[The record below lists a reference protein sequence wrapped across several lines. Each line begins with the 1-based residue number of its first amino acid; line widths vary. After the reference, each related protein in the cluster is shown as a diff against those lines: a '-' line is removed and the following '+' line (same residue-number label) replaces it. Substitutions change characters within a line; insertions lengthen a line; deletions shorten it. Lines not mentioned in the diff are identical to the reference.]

1 MLTSMR
7 SRTAS
12 AGNGLITSRNSPGVQ
27 SPKISER
34 FRIRKIRG
42 RVQGGS
48 AERSGKCYPYRKRK
62 AKSSNAEGAMVT
74 RNFWPIDASKS
85 QMAPLRSKLD
95 LGYTSPIGSSIE
107 QLETA
112 PCLPL

>member
-42 RVQGGS
+42 RVQGARLNA
-48 AERSGKCYPYRKRK
+48 AE
-62 AKSSNAEGAMVT
+62 NATLPQTEGEEFECKGGDG
-74 RNFWPIDASKS
+74 NP
-85 QMAPLRSKLD
+85 
-95 LGYTSPIGSSIE
+95 
-107 QLETA
+107 
-112 PCLPL
+112 